1 MIENI
6 LQQFSKLVYFFG
18 GGPKM
23 GLKFILPSGIWYF
36 NFERT
41 ELNQNHLFGV
51 QGANL
56 DHFAHSIT
64 EISISPKGTLGGPQG
79 VKPGWILF
87 MNFVLES

>member
-1 MIENI
+1 
-6 LQQFSKLVYFFG
+6 
-18 GGPKM
+18 M

-64 EISISPKGTLGGPQG
+64 GNLGGPQG